1 MTELRAFIGLLFL
14 RGFCGL
20 ANHDMDYFLTVTETP
35 LLVKQCLGFH
45 SNCYY
50 RTLAS
55 FKLGAFFAKI
65 VNG

>member
-1 MTELRAFIGLLFL
+1 MTELRVFIGLLFL
-14 RGFCGL
+14 RGFRGL

-35 LLVKQCLGFH
+35 LLVKQYLGFH